1 MSCSQWSPP
10 STKHM
15 VLQSCRALG
24 KGMLS
29 EMYSNKTHIENA
41 LDLRAQNNPKSTR
54 SIEIA
59 KVFMAHPPAI
69 PAD

>member
-1 MSCSQWSPP
+1 MPQENTAPNMHS
-10 STKHM
+10 
-15 VLQSCRALG
+15 LG

-41 LDLRAQNNPKSTR
+41 LDLRAQNNPKSTK